1 MIAKLCGCLF
11 CALVVLGTDCLSA
24 RAQGAGTYDVF
35 GCTLPDG
42 KKTFAID
49 GWSPIQTAPG
59 GTQNACY
66 TFSPPLNPALLAW
79 LDPASG
85 VPNGSLSGWTFRAP
99 ADTYVSGLR
108 LYRYAQTAAGG
119 DSSGGFG
126 GRDWYVLRDNAA
138 LRPFDDHIMEMCF
151 NPVYGCTGIGG
162 NQAPYATTNLLESHG
177 LQAHQIYAVVACD
190 TQTANG
196 SCNPTSPRA
205 EFGLFSTDVELTD
218 LRSPEITSGPTGSL
232 LDASHAL
239 EGEKVL
245 GFSASDKGGGLKALG
260 VLIDGQSYADR
271 AADPRSPTCTAPYTQ
286 IVPCPAGADVTIVV
300 DTALL
305 PNGRHVVQAAA
316 TDVGGNR
323 TLSEP
328 VVITTV
334 NGSRPNGANASRSAR
349 LTAWFGRKSNRH
361 VTHRTVRFGHRTSV
375 AGVVRTTAGAPIAD
389 AEVEILS
396 RASRRGSSMRRVGS
410 VRTDG
415 KGRFAWTTPRG
426 ASKLLRFGYRAATLD
441 PEYASSADL
450 RLGVRAKLTLGIHV
464 TPGRARFAGRLVGG
478 PGQLGTIVSLYA
490 VDSDPKRRLIPVES
504 VPVDRRGRFRYRY
517 VFRTLTAP
525 TRFRFQAIVRPQ
537 PSYPYALGRSRIVT
551 VIARP

>member
-1 MIAKLCGCLF
+1 
-11 CALVVLGTDCLSA
+11 VA
-24 RAQGAGTYDVF
+24 RR
-35 GCTLPDG
+35 P
-42 KKTFAID
+42 FAID

-66 TFSPPLNPALLAW
+66 DFSGALNPALLAW
-79 LDPASG
+79 LDPGSSAA
-85 VPNGSLSGWTFRAP
+85 NGSLSGWTFRAP

-119 DSSGGFG
+119 DSNGGFG

-138 LRPFDDHIMEMCF
+138 LRPFDDHIMEMCL
-151 NPVYGCTGIGG
+151 NPNVGCTGTGG
-162 NQAPYATTNLLESHG
+162 TQAPDATANLLESHG

-232 LDASHAL
+232 LDASQVL

-245 GFSASDKGGGLKALG
+245 AFSASDKGGGLKALG
-260 VLIDGQSYADR
+260 LLIDGQQYAER
-271 AADPRSPTCTAPYTQ
+271 AADPRSTTCAPPYTQ
-286 IVPCPAGADVTIVV
+286 IVPCPAGADVTVVV

-305 PNGRHVVQAAA
+305 PNGGHVVQAAA

-328 VVITTV
+328 VAITTL
-334 NGSRPNGANASRSAR
+334 NGSRPNGINASRSAR
-349 LTAWFGRKSNRH
+349 LTAWFGRKAKRRVS
-361 VTHRTVRFGHRTSV
+361 HRTVGFGHMTSV
-375 AGVVRTTAGAPIAD
+375 AGIVRTAAGAPIGG
-389 AEVEILS
+389 AEVEVLS
-396 RASRRGSSMRRVGS
+396 RLSRRGSSMQRVGS
-410 VRTDG
+410 VRTNA
-415 KGRFAWTTPRG
+415 KGRFAWTTRRG

-441 PEYASSADL
+441 RDYATSADL
-450 RLGVRAKLTLGIHV
+450 RLGVRAKLTLGV
-464 TPGRARFAGRLVGG
+464 DVSPGRARFAGRLVGG

-490 VDSDPKRRLIPVES
+490 VDSDRRHRLIPVES
-504 VPVDRRGRFRYRY
+504 VQADRRGRFHYRY
-517 VFRTLTAP
+517 VFRTLNAP

-537 PSYPYALGRSRIVT
+537 RSYPYALGRSRIVT
-551 VIARP
+551 VVARP